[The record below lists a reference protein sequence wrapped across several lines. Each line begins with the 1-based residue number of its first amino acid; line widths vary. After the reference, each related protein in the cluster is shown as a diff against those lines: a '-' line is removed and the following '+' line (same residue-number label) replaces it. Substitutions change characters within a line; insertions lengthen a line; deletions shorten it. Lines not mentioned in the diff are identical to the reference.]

1 MDFLM
6 EDDLDLRVSDTGE
19 YLSTETG
26 DTTLITA
33 FFSDIRV
40 RGKRGYYLP
49 ILSSDLWI
57 YDQARITN
65 RTVSDMTESARAISA
80 ELVDIGL
87 YDDIEAAATIDDNII
102 TLTIKCYN
110 DQRLVVERKFAI

>member
-1 MDFLM
+1 MDFLV
-6 EDDLDLRVSDTGE
+6 EDNLDLRVSDTGE
-19 YLSTETG
+19 YLSTEAG

-49 ILSSDLWI
+49 ILSSDLWL
-57 YDQARITN
+57 YEQARISN
-65 RTVSDMTESARAISA
+65 RTVSDMTESARATSGK
-80 ELVDIGL
+80 LVEMGL
-87 YDDIEAAATIDDNII
+87 YDDIEAAATIDDDII

-110 DQRLVVERKFAI
+110 DQKLVVERKFVI